1 MVSNSEDVATAV
13 AEADTTGYL
22 HLSYMFLAAVPSS
35 ALRLTNLTRLDLGFN
50 NLREL
55 PPAIGSMRLL
65 GELWVNNNPLTAIPR
80 ELAGCSALRVL
91 LLQGTA
97 VVKLPRELSRVAG
110 LLEIN
115 LEATPALQP
124 TLRDAYERGGTLG
137 VMSFLRAKD
146 SLRLLRDALVE
157 TLTFEV
163 YREEGASP
171 AGKAAIAASAK
182 AVAAMFADDETA
194 LRAVIRNASRLF
206 PQSLASFN
214 GEDLRDRLQ
223 ALQRDNLKKQLSA
236 DLELSLRARYYDRI
250 APEAVEGIVRDIAS
264 SLPVLDELMFLLA
277 HAGELLPAEAKD
289 IRGAAL
295 RERLIGLRA
304 ALAAEL
310 EAAKTALAG
319 ALAALYPE
327 AGEGRLAPVV
337 EEIAER
343 LGGSSGAG
351 GGAAP
356 GAAGALRAL
365 AADAAECFPGDIT
378 DVRPRAVIR
387 SFRALQQ
394 EKGLA

>member
-1 MVSNSEDVATAV
+1 MSAHSEEIDTAV
-13 AEADTTGYL
+13 EEAKTTTVL
-22 HLSYMFLAAVPSS
+22 HLSYLVLSAVPSS
-35 ALRLTNLTRLDLGFN
+35 VLKLSSLTRLDLGFN
-50 NLREL
+50 NLRDV

-65 GELWVNNNPLTAIPR
+65 EELWLNNNPLAAVPR

-91 LLQGTA
+91 LLQDTA
-97 VVKLPRELSRVAG
+97 LIKLPRELSRVAG

-115 LEATPALQP
+115 LDSTPALQP
-124 TLRDAYERGGTLG
+124 ALCEAYSRGGTLG
-137 VMSFLRAKD
+137 VLAHLRSKD

-171 AGKAAIAASAK
+171 AGKAAIASSAK

-206 PQSLASFN
+206 PQSLSSFD

-223 ALQRDNLKKQLSA
+223 ALQRDNLRKQLSA

-277 HAGELLPAEAKD
+277 HAGELLPAEASD
-289 IRGAAL
+289 IRGPAL
-295 RERLIGLRA
+295 RERLLGLRA

-327 AGEGRLAPVV
+327 AGEGRLGPVV
-337 EEIAER
+337 DELAER